1 MNIRDVAR
9 LADVSV
15 STVSKVINKK
25 DASVSAA
32 TREKILRI
40 VKEYN
45 YLPYANVRTPVKG
58 TTLVLGVLVNDTRTQ
73 SGKLMGI
80 LNECRQ
86 WGYGALVYT
95 SGNMQEE
102 EKNMHVLSSFHVDG
116 VIWEKA
122 TPYDQGNA
130 ALLQSLEVPYASM
143 EYDGSD
149 PDSFGFD
156 YQHLGSCAHLI
167 LRKRITKRFC
177 ALRRTKVP
185 VPVHSAR
192 AYESKCLR
200 PV

>member
-1 MNIRDVAR
+1 M
-9 LADVSV
+9 
-15 STVSKVINKK
+15 
-25 DASVSAA
+25 
-32 TREKILRI
+32 
-40 VKEYN
+40 
-45 YLPYANVRTPVKG
+45 RTPVKG

-86 WGYGALVYT
+86 WGYGALVYS

-102 EKNMHVLSSFHVDG
+102 EKNMHVISSFHVDG

-130 ALLQSLEVPYASM
+130 ALLQSLEVPYVSM

-156 YQHLGSCAHLI
+156 YQHLGKLCASYLTEAISPKDSVLYAGRKSPFPCIRRGCTKANACGRYSKPQSDQSCAE
-167 LRKRITKRFC
+167 
-177 ALRRTKVP
+177 
-185 VPVHSAR
+185 R
-192 AYESKCLR
+192 AN
-200 PV
+200 